1 MKLKE
6 LFKRAQL
13 GCSNTMY
20 DNIDKIGDNYIV
32 FNVINKKKNIIKIL
46 NNLDDATKE
55 LVVLKDSG
63 KIRYEKYFSN
73 IKKTKIVKKED
84 KIPYE
89 IGKKLEEYFNI
100 VVIATN
106 SSDKED
112 TIEII
117 IGFNDDSDCNDEM
130 KAEINNFVNLFK
142 NNYNYR
148 LHFMN

>member
-1 MKLKE
+1 
-6 LFKRAQL
+6 
-13 GCSNTMY
+13 MY